1 MNICD
6 TILIVCLTALTILLV
21 ILLAVM
27 PLMETYKKKKH
38 SVWFTHFNRA
48 THNAFSIGK
57 RFSARRDRIN
67 ERINKCQQAYMD
79 HQCNTTEFKNRMSLL
94 ADEYVAAVMHY
105 YHDYL
110 DLGIEEDLKAA
121 DAYAKEHN
129 CKWGIIYSDKES

>member
-6 TILIVCLTALTILLV
+6 TILIVCLTVLTILLV

-27 PLMETYKKKKH
+27 PLVETYKKKKH

-67 ERINKCQQAYMD
+67 ERIKEWQEAYKNGE
-79 HQCNTTEFKNRMSLL
+79 CTIREFTNTMELL
-94 ADEYVAAVMHY
+94 AYEYVSAVTQY
-105 YHDYL
+105 NKDYSES
-110 DLGIEEDLKAA
+110 GIDEDLTAA